1 MFPWLSVKLESSSE
15 TVIVFAISLAAVGA
29 AAVFQ
34 QPALAWLALG
44 GCSGFVVRWVL
55 DARGRI
61 GDGLTGLGVF
71 MALLVGLYC
80 MIMVLRALEL
90 MG

>member
-15 TVIVFAISLAAVGA
+15 TVMVFAISLAAVGA

-34 QPALAWLALG
+34 QPALAWLAPG
-44 GCSGFVVRWVL
+44 GCSGFVVKWVL
-55 DARGRI
+55 DARSRI
-61 GDGLTGLGVF
+61 GDGLTVLGVF